1 MAALPNSEQ
10 DGAKTDSSPANIVTP
25 LYFARAAGGPVAALH
40 SEIEARL
47 TLCDVIPLPMVNRD
61 WRSRFEEALSM
72 CVGFLALGGFVAGL
86 ASMFVR

>member
-1 MAALPNSEQ
+1 MAAFPNSEQ
-10 DGAKTDSSPANIVTP
+10 DGVKADSSPAHIGTP
-25 LYFARAAGGPVAALH
+25 IYFAGAAGGPIAALH

-47 TLCDVIPLPMVNRD
+47 TPCDVIPLPTVNRD
-61 WRSRFEEALSM
+61 LRSRFEEAVSM